1 MLENHFF
8 INFEIFVLLNIF
20 VETVIH
26 LFQDPLINKKII
38 YFIRNIFCG
47 IINVFSV
54 TFDQFNVLLLNIMIN
69 LFQKLFWPQTFEQ

>member
-26 LFQDPLINKKII
+26 LFQDPLINKKNI

-69 LFQKLFWPQTFEQ
+69 LFQKLLWPQTFEQ